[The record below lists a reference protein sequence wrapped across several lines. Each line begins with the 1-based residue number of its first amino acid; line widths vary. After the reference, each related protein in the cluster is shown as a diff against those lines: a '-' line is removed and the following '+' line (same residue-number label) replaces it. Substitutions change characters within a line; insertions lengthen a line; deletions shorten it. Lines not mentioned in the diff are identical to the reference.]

1 MNPMKTI
8 EQLRFEAQVNL
19 WLFDQFGWLPENE
32 EFVW

>member
-1 MNPMKTI
+1 M
-8 EQLRFEAQVNL
+8 EQLRFEAKVNL

>member
-1 MNPMKTI
+1 MKPL

-19 WLFDQFGWLPENE
+19 WLFEQFGWTQHGE

>member
-1 MNPMKTI
+1 MKPI
-8 EQLRFEAQVNL
+8 DQLRFEAQVNL